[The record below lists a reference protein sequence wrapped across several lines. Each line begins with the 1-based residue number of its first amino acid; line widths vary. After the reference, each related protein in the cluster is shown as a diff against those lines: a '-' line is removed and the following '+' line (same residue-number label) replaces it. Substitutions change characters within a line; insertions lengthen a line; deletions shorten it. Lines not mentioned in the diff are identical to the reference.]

1 MFRFKRG
8 SVFLNVCVIII
19 ILLASQ
25 GRDEKQVEIGNIIAT
40 LWKKK
45 IDEMAGRLA
54 GRKHQCHFKAKS
66 NHLHGYGEEKN
77 LRTPLEMS
85 FSLCFLRGKKILLI
99 QSEKSKTC
107 LYKLPILVILESKYL
122 SLVSKGGEVMERN
135 LTLTI
140 N

>member
-1 MFRFKRG
+1 MFVLLSSCRWHHMEQMKSRWKLGISLLLFGKRR
-8 SVFLNVCVIII
+8 LMRWQEDR
-19 ILLASQ
+19 L
-25 GRDEKQVEIGNIIAT
+25 VE
-40 LWKKK
+40 
-45 IDEMAGRLA
+45 R
-54 GRKHQCHFKAKS
+54 HFKAKS